1 MDVFE
6 AKLKMHF
13 FEILPF
19 GTKRMDWE
27 GIMVSKIRQ
36 IKKGKDCMI
45 SLYVKSKNQN
55 KWTNIAKQKQRHRY
69 REETGGCQRR
79 GTWGKRKISE
89 SD

>member
-6 AKLKMHF
+6 AKLKMYF

-36 IKKGKDCMI
+36 TRERQR
-45 SLYVKSKNQN
+45 LYDF
-55 KWTNIAKQKQRHRY
+55 TIC
-69 REETGGCQRR
+69 E
-79 GTWGKRKISE
+79 I
-89 SD
+89 

>member
-1 MDVFE
+1 MNVSE

-36 IKKGKDCMI
+36 IEKGKDCMI
-45 SLYVKSKNQN
+45 SLYVKSKKSKQMN
-55 KWTNIAKQKQRHRY
+55 KYSQR
-69 REETGGCQRR
+69 ET
-79 GTWGKRKISE
+79 E
-89 SD
+89 S

>member
-1 MDVFE
+1 MNVFE

-36 IKKGKDCMI
+36 IEKGKDYDFTICEI
-45 SLYVKSKNQN
+45 
-55 KWTNIAKQKQRHRY
+55 
-69 REETGGCQRR
+69 
-79 GTWGKRKISE
+79 
-89 SD
+89 